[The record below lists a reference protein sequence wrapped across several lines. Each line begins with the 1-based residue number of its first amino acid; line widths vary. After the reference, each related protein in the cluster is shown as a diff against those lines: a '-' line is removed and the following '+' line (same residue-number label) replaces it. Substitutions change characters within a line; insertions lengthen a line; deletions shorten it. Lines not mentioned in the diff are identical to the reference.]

1 MDLMSIMGALMGSS
15 STAGISK
22 ATGASAS
29 DVTSILSSALPLL
42 LTGVNNQASS
52 SSTATSFANAL
63 ASHSQANTSSLSSFF
78 NQDEMEDGSKIIKHL
93 FGSQTTAATKAI
105 AKEAGVTQAQAS
117 SVLSAAAP
125 YFMTLM
131 GQQTEAETR
140 TATTQAAKTN
150 ATSSLI
156 SSLLGNTD
164 ISSLAGT
171 LLSSALT
178 SGASSSKKTA
188 STKKTTAKKSGVD
201 LSDGLDVSD
210 VVGLLGSLLK

>member
-1 MDLMSIMGALMGSS
+1 MDLLSIMSALMGSS
-15 STAGISK
+15 STNNISK
-22 ATGASAS
+22 ATGTSTS

-63 ASHSQANTSSLSSFF
+63 ASHSQDNTSNLASFF
-78 NQDEMEDGSKIIKHL
+78 NTAEMEDGSKIIKHL
-93 FGSQTTAATKAI
+93 FGSQTTTATKAI

-125 YFMTLM
+125 YFMSLM
-131 GQQTEAETR
+131 GQQTEAATKK
-140 TATTQAAKTN
+140 ATTQEAKTA

-156 SSLLGNTD
+156 SSLLGNADVT
-164 ISSLAGT
+164 SLAGT

-178 SGASSSKKTA
+178 SGTSSSKST
-188 STKKTTAKKSGVD
+188 TKKTTAKKSGVD
-201 LSDGLDVSD
+201 LSDGLDVKD
-210 VVGLLGSLLK
+210 VVGLLGALLK